1 MPLHAP
7 SGSRRTQMKPRI
19 LFPLALVCLTLPA
32 AADVTV
38 ASPDG
43 RVQFLLSAG
52 APGHL
57 EYTVTFNSK
66 NVIDRSPLGIVIDKV
81 DLADGAQTG
90 VVDNYKISE
99 TYPWY
104 GAHSTAVN
112 NCNGAKVAVRHT
124 KTGTSYR

>member
-52 APGHL
+52 AQGHL

-66 NVIDRSPLGIVIDKV
+66 NVIDRSPLGIVVDRV
-81 DLADGAQTG
+81 DLAEGAQIG
-90 VVDNYKISE
+90 KEARYSIDE

-112 NCNGAKVAVRHT
+112 HSNGAKVGV
-124 KTGTSYR
+124 